1 MASEED
7 ITPRTLI
14 KGLLEVSSTSK
25 SAGLAAR
32 SRKRRSNTTSRINQ
46 LKKEETKRPRSISD
60 LTPRTLIQGLLQN
73 TEVEQ
78 QSPAKRGRPNPPN
91 VQTTSS
97 TSSTL
102 QRSSAKRRSTRVDNV
117 AFPEVDMTPR
127 TLIRGLVQ
135 VAPVETPAVHARR
148 STPRQP
154 VAFPHV
160 EDAIQR
166 SSNST
171 TLSPYIGET
180 TTLATKQRSTLRKR
194 QPISSED
201 FAAGVHERLSQR
213 QEGETDE
220 RSELV
225 GDGRGGVSERNMP
238 GFSEEEEEEEEAEEK
253 EDEEEEEEMQ
263 EEYDV
268 EGAVMDEEASVD
280 RGGVSVEVSEVAQDA
295 SGLSDEAGDMA
306 KDTGDIAEEA
316 GDLSDE
322 AGDMAKDTGDIAEE
336 AGDLS
341 DEAGDMAK
349 DTGDIAEE
357 AGDLSDEAGDMAK
370 DTGDIAEDAGD
381 LSDEAGDMVEDNGDV
396 AKEAGDLSIEAD
408 KEAEEDVD
416 FHNNAD
422 GVSEEAGDMS
432 HEAGDSNQK
441 PEENESENEQSG
453 SVINTSPTPSAQ
465 ATLLSDHSIHSSANK
480 QAADSTWTG
489 KESAAS
495 IPSQRVGSPGLMRR
509 MPDSTVGDSASDG
522 DVVTSDEQPMELSS
536 AESVAEQQTV
546 ATAQSRM
553 GDFSPLVTPR
563 LPEGA
568 GRPTPLLKKTPAPAR
583 QQAANRPQASASGVQ
598 KPAPTRKPPV
608 PKKDGPCLPSSLTKS
623 ILTHFSKARLS
634 KDALAAAEKGAEA
647 FFKRLSN
654 DLTAYSHHAR
664 RQTIEQGDVELLMR
678 RQGLVQDQQSLYA
691 LIEKYLPLEYRK
703 ELIPMATAGNKV
715 TPKPNH

>member
-32 SRKRRSNTTSRINQ
+32 SRKRQSNTTSRINQ

-102 QRSSAKRRSTRVDNV
+102 QQSSAKRRSSRVDNV

-135 VAPVETPAVHARR
+135 VAPVETPAVRARR

-154 VAFPHV
+154 VAFPQV

-220 RSELV
+220 RAELV
-225 GDGRGGVSERNMP
+225 GDGRGGVSERNMT
-238 GFSEEEEEEEEAEEK
+238 GFSEEEEEEGEE
-253 EDEEEEEEMQ
+253 EEEEEEMQ
-263 EEYDV
+263 EEHDV
-268 EGAVMDEEASVD
+268 EGAVMDDDASVD
-280 RGGVSVEVSEVAQDA
+280 RDGALVEVGEVAEDA

-306 KDTGDIAEEA
+306 KDTGDIAGDA

-322 AGDMAKDTGDIAEE
+322 AADMAEDTGDVAEE

-341 DEAGDMAK
+341 DEAGDMAE
-349 DTGDIAEE
+349 DTGDVAEK
-357 AGDLSDEAGDMAK
+357 AGDLSDEAGDMAE
-370 DTGDIAEDAGD
+370 DTGDVAEEVG
-381 LSDEAGDMVEDNGDV
+381 LSV
-396 AKEAGDLSIEAD
+396 EAD
-408 KEAEEDVD
+408 KEAEEDGD

-422 GVSEEAGDMS
+422 GVAEEAGDMS
-432 HEAGDSNQK
+432 HEAGDSNQM

-465 ATLLSDHSIHSSANK
+465 ATPLSDHSIHSSANK

-489 KESAAS
+489 RESEAS

-536 AESVAEQQTV
+536 AESVVEQQTV
-546 ATAQSRM
+546 AMAQSSRM